1 VSKIKELAYKIVKAR
16 HDYYNVGPTVSDA
29 IFDAW
34 VDELSKLD
42 PNHTAVT
49 SVGAPVVSEWKKA
62 KHYVPM
68 GSLNKVNTEDEFRA
82 WAKYCEQ
89 QSHSGTGPNSRNL
102 NSRFFFTEKLDGVS
116 INTIWEKGKLV
127 QALTRG
133 NGDVGEDITVN
144 VARMKGVPK
153 NLTEPFSGSVRG
165 EIILLKSDNKKYFP
179 EYTSPRNAASG
190 IAKRLDGVG
199 TEHLTVMMYTVNGKD
214 FDTENQQF
222 NWLAKVGFNIAAFSV
237 YYYIQDA
244 ISQYKKYQSSLRD
257 ALDYDIDGIVIRID
271 NMSSQFALGEKNNR
285 PVAQI
290 AFKFEAPSA
299 TSKIIRFVDQVGNT
313 GTITPVAEF
322 DEVNLLGAKI
332 KRASCYNY
340 SYIKELGIDVGSEV
354 LIIRAND
361 VIPRV
366 EELIKGTGSVHKPPK
381 KCPECNSPTEFNGEY
396 LRCTNKETCP
406 AQVIGR
412 LKTWVNEQN
421 ILEWGESILQKTI
434 DAGLVKDV
442 GDLYRLTAEQLEKL
456 DRMGERSA
464 QKLVDVLNE
473 HRNISLE
480 NLIGGLGINGVGT
493 STTKVVVEAGYD
505 TLDAMLVLTQDRL
518 ASLGGFGSI
527 RAKALVNGLKTNKK
541 RIEDIL
547 AAGVTIKPRVKGK
560 LTGKS
565 FCFTGSME
573 KPRPAL
579 QKMVEDAGGSVKKSV
594 GKGLHYLVIADTNS
608 ASSKAEA
615 AKKLGTTLI
624 SEQQFLDM
632 I

>member
-62 KHYVPM
+62 SHSVPM
-68 GSLNKVNTEDEFRA
+68 GSLNKVNTEDEFKA
-82 WAKYCEQ
+82 WAKECEQ
-89 QSHSGTGPNSRNL
+89 QSPSGTGLSSRNL
-102 NSRFFFTEKLDGVS
+102 NSGIFFTEKLDGIS

-127 QALTRG
+127 QAVTRG
-133 NGDVGEDITVN
+133 DGNIGEDITAN
-144 VARMKGVPK
+144 VARMKGIPQK
-153 NLTEPFSGSVRG
+153 LNESFTGSVRG

-179 EYTSPRNAASG
+179 EYANPRNAASG
-190 IAKRLDGVG
+190 IAKRLDGIGV
-199 TEHLTVMMYTVNGKD
+199 EHLTVMMYTVNGKD
-214 FDTENQQF
+214 FDTEGEQF
-222 NWLAKVGFNIAAFSV
+222 KWLNKTGFNVPVSAV
-237 YYYIQDA
+237 YREVREV
-244 ISQYKKYQSSLRD
+244 ISQYNKYQSSIRD
-257 ALDYDIDGIVIRID
+257 SLDYDIDGVVIRVD
-271 NMSSQFALGEKNNR
+271 NMSVQFALGDKNHR
-285 PVAQI
+285 PKGAI

-322 DEVNLLGAKI
+322 DEVNLLGAKV

-340 SYIKELGIDVGSEV
+340 SYVKELGIDVGSEV

-366 EELIKGTGSVHKPPK
+366 EELIKSTGSVHKPPK

-412 LKTWVNEQN
+412 LKTWINEQN

-442 GDLYRLTAEQLEKL
+442 GDLYRLTAVQLEKL

-464 QKLVDVLNE
+464 QKLIDVLNG
-473 HRNISLE
+473 HRKISLE

-505 TLDAMLVLTQDRL
+505 TLDAMLVLTEGRL

-594 GKGLHYLVIADTNS
+594 GKGLHYLVIADPNS
-608 ASSKAEA
+608 TSSKADA
-615 AKKLGTTLI
+615 ARKFGTTLI
-624 SEQQFLDM
+624 SEQQFLGM

>member
-1 VSKIKELAYKIVKAR
+1 MKYLVCDKI
-16 HDYYNVGPTVSDA
+16 DG
-29 IFDAW
+29 
-34 VDELSKLD
+34 LSISTD
-42 PNHTAVT
+42 WDN
-49 SVGAPVVSEWKKA
+49 
-62 KHYVPM
+62 
-68 GSLNKVNTEDEFRA
+68 
-82 WAKYCEQ
+82 
-89 QSHSGTGPNSRNL
+89 
-102 NSRFFFTEKLDGVS
+102 
-116 INTIWEKGKLV
+116 GKLIS
-127 QALTRG
+127 ATTRG
-133 NGDVGEDITVN
+133 DGNTGENITAN
-144 VARMKGVPK
+144 VIKMKGIPHK
-153 NLTEPFSGSVRG
+153 LKSFTGNIRG
-165 EIILLKSDNKKYFP
+165 EIVLLKSDHKKYF
-179 EYTSPRNAASG
+179 YDYSSARNAASG
-190 IAKRLDGVG
+190 ISKRLDGEG
-199 TEHLTVMMYTVNGKD
+199 AQHLTVMMYTVASGKD
-214 FDTENQQF
+214 FDDEKTQFEYLENYL
-222 NWLAKVGFNIAAFSV
+222 NLITPKYKLCNSVGEVIDLYN
-237 YYYIQDA
+237 
-244 ISQYKKYQSSLRD
+244 KYSSEIRD
-257 ALDYDIDGIVIRID
+257 GLDYEIDGLVIRI
-271 NMSSQFALGEKNNR
+271 NNITKQLALGEKNHR
-285 PVAQI
+285 PKGQV

-322 DEVNLLGAKI
+322 DEVNLLGAKV

-366 EELIKGTGSVHKPPK
+366 EELIKGTGSIHKPPK

-412 LKTWVNEQN
+412 LKTWINEQN

-464 QKLVDVLNE
+464 QKLIDVLNG

-480 NLIGGLGINGVGT
+480 NLIGGLGINGVAT
-493 STTKVVVEAGYD
+493 STTKIVVEAGYD
-505 TLDAMLVLTQDRL
+505 TLDAMMRL
-518 ASLGGFGSI
+518 QLSNLSSLGGFGLV
-527 RAKALVNGLKTNKK
+527 RANALLNGLKTNKK

-594 GKGLHYLVIADTNS
+594 GKGLHYLVIADPNS
-608 ASSKAEA
+608 TSSKADA
-615 AKKLGTTLI
+615 ARKLGTTLI

>member
-1 VSKIKELAYKIVKAR
+1 MFLV
-16 HDYYNVGPTVSDA
+16 
-29 IFDAW
+29 
-34 VDELSKLD
+34 VD
-42 PNHTAVT
+42 
-49 SVGAPVVSEWKKA
+49 
-62 KHYVPM
+62 
-68 GSLNKVNTEDEFRA
+68 
-82 WAKYCEQ
+82 
-89 QSHSGTGPNSRNL
+89 
-102 NSRFFFTEKLDGVS
+102 KLDGIS
-116 INTIWEKGKLV
+116 ISTDWENGQLIK
-127 QALTRG
+127 AITRG
-133 NGDVGEDITVN
+133 SGLEGENITSN
-144 VARMKGVPK
+144 VIKMKGINNISK
-153 NLTEPFSGSVRG
+153 SFSGNIRG
-165 EIILLKSDNKKYFP
+165 EIVLLKSDHKKYFS
-179 EYTSPRNAASG
+179 EYKSLRSAASG
-190 IAKRLDGVG
+190 IAKRLDGIGV
-199 TEHLTVMMYTVNGKD
+199 EHLTVVMYTISLGYD
-214 FDTENQQF
+214 FKFEEEQLKF
-222 NWLAKVGFNIAAFSV
+222 IESAGFISPKYKLCKNIEDII
-237 YYYIQDA
+237 YLYD
-244 ISQYKKYQSSLRD
+244 KYSSKIREE
-257 ALDYDIDGIVIRID
+257 LDYEIDGLVIRI
-271 NMSSQFALGEKNNR
+271 NNIIKQLTLGEKNHR
-285 PVAQI
+285 PKGQI

-322 DEVNLLGAKI
+322 NEVNLLGAKV

-366 EELIKGTGSVHKPPK
+366 EELINGTGSVHKPPK

-396 LRCTNKETCP
+396 LRCINKETCP

-412 LKTWVNEQN
+412 LKTWINEQN

-464 QKLVDVLNE
+464 QKLVDVLNQ

-480 NLIGGLGINGVGT
+480 NLIGGLGINGVAT
-493 STTKVVVEAGYD
+493 STTKIVVEAGYD
-505 TLDAMLVLTQDRL
+505 TLDAMLALQLSDL
-518 ASLGGFGSI
+518 ARLGGFGAV
-527 RAKALVNGLKTNKK
+527 RAGALLNGLKTNKK

-547 AAGVTIKPRVKGK
+547 AAGVKIKPRVKGK
-560 LTGKS
+560 LTGKN

-594 GKGLHYLVIADTNS
+594 GKGLHYLVIGDSNS
-608 ASSKAEA
+608 TSSKAEA
-615 AKKLGTTLI
+615 ARKLGTTLI